1 MPIIF
6 FSFVLR
12 IVMGKIRIKDEE
24 IGNVNK
30 FKFLGSYITP
40 EGDSE
45 TEINIRMGIARR
57 ATTDLA
63 ELWKSKDLS
72 LKLKVNLAK
81 ALVWSIALYGCES
94 WTLRK
99 KEEQM
104 IHVFELWLWRRVLRV
119 SWREKKT
126 NEWIRETIGVPEK
139 EGLLDMIKKRKL
151 SKYDYWKRRGDSL
164 VLATIEGEVCAPGR
178 RGRRRFEWIDNIK
191 RWRNGMQNARIMA
204 IKGNAYGSV

>member
-1 MPIIF
+1 
-6 FSFVLR
+6 
-12 IVMGKIRIKDEE
+12 
-24 IGNVNK
+24 
-30 FKFLGSYITP
+30 
-40 EGDSE
+40 
-45 TEINIRMGIARR
+45 MGIARR

-139 EGLLDMIKKRKL
+139 EGLLEMIKTKR
-151 SKYDYWKRRGDSL
+151 
-164 VLATIEGEVCAPGR
+164 
-178 RGRRRFEWIDNIK
+178 
-191 RWRNGMQNARIMA
+191 
-204 IKGNAYGSV
+204 